1 MKLETWQ
8 RDRNER
14 CMERHQLSIERLQMI
29 DQEETVQDRY
39 RPYFRMCAAFL
50 LKLESLR
57 RTIEDHSF
65 ETFTLEERKRWNQE
79 LYVDILGEN
88 YKKSFADPTYAV
100 KMLSEVYGQL
110 LSFLYTELRSGIP
123 YAFSNRLDYL
133 TILNELF
140 LEIYQ
145 CFEAQEQPEYRNLRE
160 CVYWY
165 ASDYCD
171 VFLTD
176 HLRESI
182 NPVYTKSV
190 IARIRKMDLSEN
202 RYLYSYGEYVGEKEL
217 ETAEYFRNLSEE
229 ALWKIADTYTRKYRK
244 EDCQAEK
251 SVVQIFYRPGFER
264 LVLAVL
270 ADLEKQGIEP
280 VICIPASGVIARDEL
295 HGNVNPQYEA
305 DHKCDEALFL
315 DKKYIERKLDVM
327 KYGYE
332 CEKEWTA
339 RATGRIRLDRA
350 EKELSGQAGPDA
362 VSYTEEQKE
371 CLRIFDEKSVQLM
384 NQYGLDITTP
394 YEELEEISVLT
405 KEGKN
410 IILLEDGRFVTEGKK
425 MPDGSFEK

>member
-1 MKLETWQ
+1 MDGQGYDKIPVPFTEEGDTLQIQWNIESRTTAIEGNHPFQLMAENLE
-8 RDRNER
+8 
-14 CMERHQLSIERLQMI
+14 
-29 DQEETVQDRY
+29 QEVVWLTNTSHVIVR
-39 RPYFRMCAAFL
+39 
-50 LKLESLR
+50 ESLHVDDPISGLLPSVLQAYQER
-57 RTIEDHSF
+57 MDQMEGDAGESIQEAKKFAEQAGQYAQQTAQDKEATAADRQAV
-65 ETFTLEERKRWNQE
+65 EEAQ
-79 LYVDILGEN
+79 
-88 YKKSFADPTYAV
+88 
-100 KMLSEVYGQL
+100 
-110 LSFLYTELRSGIP
+110 TELSGQI
-123 YAFSNRLDYL
+123 
-133 TILNELF
+133 
-140 LEIYQ
+140 
-145 CFEAQEQPEYRNLRE
+145 EA
-160 CVYWY
+160 V
-165 ASDYCD
+165 
-171 VFLTD
+171 
-176 HLRESI
+176 
-182 NPVYTKSV
+182 
-190 IARIRKMDLSEN
+190 
-202 RYLYSYGEYVGEKEL
+202 EKEL

-362 VSYTEEQKE
+362 VSYMEEQKE

>member
-1 MKLETWQ
+1 
-8 RDRNER
+8 
-14 CMERHQLSIERLQMI
+14 
-29 DQEETVQDRY
+29 
-39 RPYFRMCAAFL
+39 
-50 LKLESLR
+50 
-57 RTIEDHSF
+57 
-65 ETFTLEERKRWNQE
+65 
-79 LYVDILGEN
+79 
-88 YKKSFADPTYAV
+88 
-100 KMLSEVYGQL
+100 
-110 LSFLYTELRSGIP
+110 
-123 YAFSNRLDYL
+123 
-133 TILNELF
+133 
-140 LEIYQ
+140 
-145 CFEAQEQPEYRNLRE
+145 
-160 CVYWY
+160 
-165 ASDYCD
+165 
-171 VFLTD
+171 
-176 HLRESI
+176 
-182 NPVYTKSV
+182 
-190 IARIRKMDLSEN
+190 MDLSDN

-229 ALWKIADTYTRKYRK
+229 ALWKIADTYTRRYRK

-332 CEKEWTA
+332 REKEWTA
-339 RATGRIRLDRA
+339 RVTGRIRLDRA
-350 EKELSGQAGPDA
+350 EEALCGQAGSDA

-371 CLRIFDEKSVQLM
+371 CLRIFDEKSAQLM
-384 NQYGLDITTP
+384 NQHGLDITTP

-405 KEGKN
+405 KVGKN
-410 IILLEDGRFVTEGKK
+410 IILVEDGRFVTEGKK

>member
-1 MKLETWQ
+1 M
-8 RDRNER
+8 
-14 CMERHQLSIERLQMI
+14 
-29 DQEETVQDRY
+29 
-39 RPYFRMCAAFL
+39 
-50 LKLESLR
+50 
-57 RTIEDHSF
+57 
-65 ETFTLEERKRWNQE
+65 
-79 LYVDILGEN
+79 
-88 YKKSFADPTYAV
+88 
-100 KMLSEVYGQL
+100 
-110 LSFLYTELRSGIP
+110 YTELRSGIP

-176 HLRESI
+176 HIRESI

-270 ADLEKQGIEP
+270 ADLENRESNLSSAFRHP
-280 VICIPASGVIARDEL
+280 V
-295 HGNVNPQYEA
+295 
-305 DHKCDEALFL
+305 
-315 DKKYIERKLDVM
+315 
-327 KYGYE
+327 
-332 CEKEWTA
+332 
-339 RATGRIRLDRA
+339 
-350 EKELSGQAGPDA
+350 
-362 VSYTEEQKE
+362 
-371 CLRIFDEKSVQLM
+371 
-384 NQYGLDITTP
+384 
-394 YEELEEISVLT
+394 
-405 KEGKN
+405 
-410 IILLEDGRFVTEGKK
+410 
-425 MPDGSFEK
+425 

>member
-29 DQEETVQDRY
+29 EQEETVQDRY

-110 LSFLYTELRSGIP
+110 LSFLYTELRSGIL

-171 VFLTD
+171 VFLAD

-190 IARIRKMDLSEN
+190 IDRIREMDLSDN

-229 ALWKIADTYTRKYRK
+229 ALWKIADTYTRRYRK

-280 VICIPASGVIARDEL
+280 VICIPASGVIARW
-295 HGNVNPQYEA
+295 
-305 DHKCDEALFL
+305 
-315 DKKYIERKLDVM
+315 
-327 KYGYE
+327 E
-332 CEKEWTA
+332 CK
-339 RATGRIRLDRA
+339 
-350 EKELSGQAGPDA
+350 SA
-362 VSYTEEQKE
+362 V
-371 CLRIFDEKSVQLM
+371 
-384 NQYGLDITTP
+384 
-394 YEELEEISVLT
+394 
-405 KEGKN
+405 
-410 IILLEDGRFVTEGKK
+410 
-425 MPDGSFEK
+425 